1 MLAGDYFLWGLAKYR
16 FFAVGKGCLTGNLF
30 YYLRVVESSKLR
42 GVVFHTLFFYY
53 RTASDNCQ

>member
-1 MLAGDYFLWGLAKYR
+1 MIIFCGGWLNIV